1 MLRKRKT
8 TIKKEKKNKLS
19 RQRRKKTYINIHS
32 YTEKHPVQK
41 MTHILTS
48 TSSKK
53 EKQRNKSKKE

>member
-1 MLRKRKT
+1 MLRKKNNNQ
-8 TIKKEKKNKLS
+8 KEKKTNSHVKEE
-19 RQRRKKTYINIHS
+19 KKTYINIHS

-48 TSSKK
+48 TSWKK

>member
-1 MLRKRKT
+1 LEKKT
-8 TIKKEKKNKLS
+8 TIKKKKNQTLTSKK
-19 RQRRKKTYINIHS
+19 KKTYINIHS

-48 TSSKK
+48 TSWKK